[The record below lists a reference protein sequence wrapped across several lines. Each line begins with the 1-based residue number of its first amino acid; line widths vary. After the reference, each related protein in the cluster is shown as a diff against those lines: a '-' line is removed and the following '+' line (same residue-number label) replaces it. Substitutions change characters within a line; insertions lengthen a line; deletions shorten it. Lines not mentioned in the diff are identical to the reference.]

1 MTRDEAKQLILSR
14 SREYFKPDGSR
25 KGYICPICG
34 SGSGPKGTGITTK
47 DGEHFTCW
55 AGCFSHSDIFEI
67 IGQERGLQNFPD
79 QLKAAA
85 DFFRIDLDGAE
96 AKPQKAHAPAERKPT
111 KPAPE
116 PEPDFT
122 EFYKRAAADIEK
134 TDYHRGIT
142 IDTLRRFNI
151 GFVEA
156 WRHPNVSAAVPTSP
170 RLIIPTGRSSYLARD
185 TREPEKIPERAR
197 NYVKEKVGSVHLF
210 NVAALHDP
218 GTEWPIFITEG
229 EIDALS
235 IMDAAP
241 GTAAVALGSTN
252 QAKKLLDLL
261 REKPPVQPLILAL
274 DNDEVGQKA
283 TEELRKELGLLS
295 IPFTVA
301 NIYGDQKDANAA
313 LMKDRDALTYS
324 AIMALEDARRAGEEA
339 AEAERAEL
347 RKEAVVYSLQGFLD
361 EISRSRNAAAIPTG
375 FPGLDKILD
384 GGLYAGLYV
393 LGAISSL
400 GKTTFA
406 LQIADQIAASG
417 RDVLIFSLEMA
428 RSELIAK
435 SISRLTL
442 ERTLAAG
449 GNTRNAK
456 TTRGILTG
464 TRYAAYSNE
473 ERQTIQDAITA
484 YSEYAGNIFITE
496 GLGNV
501 TVDTIREK
509 VQRHIT
515 ITGRAPVILLD
526 YLQIIATPDTRLTD
540 KQATDKNV
548 LELKRMS
555 RDFCLPV
562 IGISSFNRNSYTD
575 PVNMAAF
582 KESGAIEYSSDVLIG
597 LQYDGMD
604 YQDNEKEPERNRR
617 IRELMNTAAEKG
629 AKGQAQQIQV
639 KVLKNR
645 NGAKGDTLLDFYPMF
660 NFFTDPEGG
669 HIADEWE
676 TVASTGR

>member
-14 SREYFKPDGSR
+14 SREYFRPDGAK

-34 SGSGPKGTGITTK
+34 SGSGPKGTGITTA
-47 DGEHFTCW
+47 DGTHFTCW
-55 AGCFSHSDIFEI
+55 AGCFSHADLFEI
-67 IGQERGLQNFPD
+67 IGQERGLQDFPE

-85 DFFRIDLDGAE
+85 EFFRIDLDGAE
-96 AKPQKAHAPAERKPT
+96 QRPQKAPAHTERRQA
-111 KPAPE
+111 KPAPA
-116 PEPDFT
+116 PAAEPDFT

-134 TDYHRGIT
+134 TDYHRGISL
-142 IDTLRRFNI
+142 DTLRRFNI

-156 WRHPNVSAAVPTSP
+156 WKHPKAPAAAPTSP

-185 TREPEKIPERAR
+185 TREPERIPERER
-197 NYVKEKVGSVHLF
+197 DYQKSKVGAVHLF
-210 NVAALHDP
+210 NAAALHDP
-218 GTEWPIFITEG
+218 GTKWPVFITEG
-229 EIDALS
+229 ELDALS

-241 GTAAVALGSTN
+241 GAAAVALGSTSN
-252 QAKKLLDLL
+252 TRKLLDLL
-261 REKPPVQPLILAL
+261 REKPPLYPLILCL
-274 DNDEVGQKA
+274 DNDEAGQKA
-283 TEELRKELGLLS
+283 TAELRKELGRLS

-313 LMKDRDALTYS
+313 LMKDRDALTYA
-324 AIMALEDARRAGEEA
+324 AIMALEEARRAGEEA

-375 FPGLDKILD
+375 FPSIDKILD

-442 ERTLAAG
+442 ERTLATG
-449 GNTRNAK
+449 GSTRNAK

-473 ERQTIQDAITA
+473 ERQLIQDAITA
-484 YSEYAGNIFITE
+484 YSEYAGNIFIIE

-501 TVDTIREK
+501 TVDAIREK

-515 ITGRAPVILLD
+515 ITGRAPVVLID
-526 YLQIIATPDTRLTD
+526 YLQIIATPDSRLTD

-582 KESGAIEYSSDVLIG
+582 KESGAIEYSSDVLLG
-597 LQYDGMD
+597 LQFEGMD
-604 YQDNEKEPERNRR
+604 YQDNEKEPDRNRR
-617 IRELMNTAAEKG
+617 IRELMNAATDKG
-629 AKGQAQQIQV
+629 AKGEAQQIQV

-645 NGAKGDTLLDFYPMF
+645 NGAKGDALLDFYPMF
-660 NFFTDPEGG
+660 NFFADPEGG
-669 HIADEWE
+669 
-676 TVASTGR
+676 R

>member
-1 MTRDEAKQLILSR
+1 MNQDEAKQLILSR

-25 KGYICPICG
+25 RGYICPICG
-34 SGSGPKGTGITTK
+34 SGSGKKGTGITATK
-47 DGEHFTCW
+47 DINGADHFTCW
-55 AGCFSHSDIFEI
+55 AGGCFSHADIFDI
-67 IGQERGLQNFPD
+67 IGQVNGIPEGDEYFP
-79 QLKAAA
+79 QRLKAAA

-96 AKPQKAHAPAERKPT
+96 AKPQKTPAPAERKPT

-122 EFYKRAAADIEK
+122 DFYKRAAADIEK

-142 IDTLRRFNI
+142 LDTLRRFNI

-156 WRHPNVSAAVPTSP
+156 WKHPKAPAAAPTSP

-185 TREPEKIPERAR
+185 TREPERIPERERA
-197 NYVKEKVGSVHLF
+197 YQKSKVGAVHLF
-210 NVAALHDP
+210 NAAALHDP
-218 GTEWPIFITEG
+218 GTKWPVFITEG
-229 EIDALS
+229 ELDALS

-241 GTAAVALGSTN
+241 GAAAVALGSTSN
-252 QAKKLLDLL
+252 TRKLLDLL
-261 REKPPVQPLILAL
+261 REKPPLYPLILCL
-274 DNDEVGQKA
+274 DNDEAGQKA
-283 TEELRKELGLLS
+283 TAELRKELGLLS

-375 FPGLDKILD
+375 FPSLDKILD

-400 GKTTFA
+400 GKTTFS

-473 ERQTIQDAITA
+473 ERQTIQNAITA

-501 TVDTIREK
+501 TVDAIREK

-515 ITGRAPVILLD
+515 ITGRAPVVLID

-562 IGISSFNRNSYTD
+562 IGISSFNRQSYTD

-597 LQYDGMD
+597 LQFEGMD
-604 YQDNEKEPERNRR
+604 YQDGEAENARNKR
-617 IRELMNTAAEKG
+617 IRELMRAAADKG

-639 KVLKNR
+639 KILKNR
-645 NGAKGDTLLDFYPMF
+645 NGAKGDALLDFYPMF
-660 NFFTDPEGG
+660 NFFADPEG
-669 HIADEWE
+669 
-676 TVASTGR
+676 SR

>member
-1 MTRDEAKQLILSR
+1 MTRDQAKREILSR
-14 SREYFKPDGSR
+14 SREYFKPDGMK
-25 KGYICPICG
+25 KGFVCPICG
-34 SGSGPKGTGITTK
+34 SGSGPKGTGITTR

-55 AGCFSHSDIFEI
+55 AGCFSNADLFEI
-67 IGQERGLQNFPD
+67 IGQERGLQSFPD
-79 QLKAAA
+79 QLEAAA
-85 DFFRIDLDGAE
+85 AFFRIDLDGAE
-96 AKPQKAHAPAERKPT
+96 QRPQKAPAPTERRQAKPAAAPA
-111 KPAPE
+111 PAA
-116 PEPDFT
+116 EPDFT
-122 EFYKRAAADIEK
+122 EFYKRAAADIER

-142 IDTLRRFNI
+142 IDTLRRFSI

-241 GTAAVALGSTN
+241 GAAAVALGSTN
-252 QAKKLLDLL
+252 QVKKLLDLL

-283 TEELRKELGLLS
+283 TAELRKELGLLS

-347 RKEAVVYSLQGFLD
+347 RKEAVAYSLQGFLD

-375 FPGLDKILD
+375 FPSLDKILD

-417 RDVLIFSLEMA
+417 KDVLIFSLEMA

-442 ERTLAAG
+442 ERTLATG
-449 GNTRNAK
+449 GSTRNAK

-509 VQRHIT
+509 VQRHINVFGK
-515 ITGRAPVILLD
+515 GRAPVVLVD

-555 RDFCLPV
+555 RDFETPV
-562 IGISSFNRNSYTD
+562 IGISSFNRDSYTD
-575 PVNMAAF
+575 PVNMAAY

-604 YQDNEKEPERNRR
+604 YQDNEAKEARNKR
-617 IRELMNTAAEKG
+617 IRELMRAAAEKG
-629 AKGQAQQIQV
+629 ANGQAQQIQV
-639 KVLKNR
+639 KILKNR
-645 NGAKGDTLLDFYPMF
+645 NGAKGDALLDFYPMF
-660 NFFTDPEGG
+660 NFFADPEG
-669 HIADEWE
+669 
-676 TVASTGR
+676 SR